1 MPTNKVTFA
10 HLRRVSIFGDA
21 SPFGGV
27 TLAMQEDGHDIN
39 IGIAVCHEH
48 DRYVK
53 AEGRKRAEGR
63 LHSKSEEN
71 AKFRARLTNVTVQEV
86 YSALDGVHVT
96 PYLEEELPIILR
108 GAGAQL

>member
-1 MPTNKVTFA
+1 MSTNKVIFA
-10 HLRRVSIFGDA
+10 HLRRASPFGDA

-27 TLAMQEDGHDIN
+27 TLAMQEDGNDIN

-63 LHSKSEEN
+63 LRSKSEEN
-71 AKFRARLTNVTVQEV
+71 AKFRGRLTNVTVREV
-86 YSALDGVHVT
+86 YQAFSDNYVT
-96 PYLEEELPIILR
+96 PYLEEVLPEMLR
-108 GAGAQL
+108 KAGSQL

>member
-1 MPTNKVTFA
+1 MTNKITFA
-10 HLRRVSIFGDA
+10 HLRRVDMWGHH

-27 TLAMQEDGHDIN
+27 TLAMQEAGNDVKV
-39 IGIAVCHEH
+39 GIAVCHEH

-63 LHSKSEEN
+63 LHSVSEQN
-71 AKFRARLTNVTVQEV
+71 AKYRATLTNVTVQEV
-86 YSALDGVHVT
+86 YSALDGDHVT
-96 PYLEEELPIILR
+96 PYLEAELPGILR

>member
-27 TLAMQEDGHDIN
+27 TLAMQEDGN
-39 IGIAVCHEH
+39 NVKLGIAVCHEH

-53 AEGRKRAEGR
+53 AEGRIRAEGR
-63 LHSKSEEN
+63 LHSASEKN
-71 AKFRARLTNVTVQEV
+71 AKYRATLTNVTVQEV
-86 YSALDGVHVT
+86 YSALDGDHVT
-96 PYLEEELPIILR
+96 PYLEAELPVILR

>member
-10 HLRRVSIFGDA
+10 HLRRVSMFGDA

-27 TLAMQEDGHDIN
+27 TLAMQEDGNDIN
-39 IGIAVCHEH
+39 IGIAVCHER
-48 DRYVK
+48 DRYIK

-71 AKFRARLTNVTVQEV
+71 AKFRARLTNVAIHEV
-86 YSALDGVHVT
+86 YQAFDGNYTT
-96 PYLEEELPIILR
+96 PYLEEVLPEMLR
-108 GAGAQL
+108 KAGAQL

>member
-27 TLAMQEDGHDIN
+27 TLAMQEDGN
-39 IGIAVCHEH
+39 NVKLGIAVCHEH

-63 LHSKSEEN
+63 LHSVSEQN
-71 AKFRARLTNVTVQEV
+71 AKYRATLTNVTVQEV
-86 YSALDGVHVT
+86 YSALDGNYST
-96 PYLEEELPIILR
+96 PYLEEVLPVMLR
-108 GAGAQL
+108 KAGAQL